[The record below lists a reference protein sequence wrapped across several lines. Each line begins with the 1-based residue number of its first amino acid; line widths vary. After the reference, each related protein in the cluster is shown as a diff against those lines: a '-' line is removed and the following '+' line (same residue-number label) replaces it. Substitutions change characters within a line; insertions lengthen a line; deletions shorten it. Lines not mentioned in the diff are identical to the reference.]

1 MSSSAIMV
9 LFRGSL
15 TWISAVA
22 LIGLLTVGALAESA
36 QAQSTAAVQA
46 ATLAEPH
53 SQTDATAAGASTVL
67 KTPTAAVQPIPLS
80 DAKINPVASMLAPNP
95 GANAALAVKSQID
108 GLELLTPAERRI
120 YQQAA
125 SVFPGFCHDWERLL
139 HEREVNNLEN
149 LTWRNDGGLE
159 IASYTGYGK
168 LESCQCKASKEGL
181 PIGEIQYEEI
191 NYSIIG
197 KTIEEA
203 RHATPKSTH
212 QIRTLEIFSWD
223 KGRWFY

>member
-1 MSSSAIMV
+1 MV

-53 SQTDATAAGASTVL
+53 SQTGATAAGASTVL

-80 DAKINPVASMLAPNP
+80 DAKINPVASMLAPNS

-125 SVFPGFCHDWERLL
+125 SVFPGFCHDWERPL

-203 RHATPKSTH
+203 RHAAPKLTH